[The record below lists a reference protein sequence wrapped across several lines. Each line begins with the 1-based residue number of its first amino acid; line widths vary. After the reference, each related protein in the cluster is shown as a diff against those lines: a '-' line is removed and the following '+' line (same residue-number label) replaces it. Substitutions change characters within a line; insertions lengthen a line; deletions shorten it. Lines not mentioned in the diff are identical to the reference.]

1 MGYSIDILFLF
12 PVITCAAEGKAL
24 HVYLIIKAFFLLS
37 GSSISILLESVMDDP
52 DHGRVSPSPS
62 VVSDLDKSIGC
73 GIKKKYI
80 CLGFEASVIASI
92 VLLIIGCIV
101 GLGAFGYHFIFVW

>member
-1 MGYSIDILFLF
+1 
-12 PVITCAAEGKAL
+12 
-24 HVYLIIKAFFLLS
+24 
-37 GSSISILLESVMDDP
+37 MDDP